1 MFHFFNKNLKY
12 MFIYFFSILQT
23 MKMQVLAM
31 LQRYRLVSHLRL
43 YLKAKKTLYLCL
55 WAKKKKNKTTFISST
70 FKVEEIKVPLFFLYF
85 VHRLS
90 YGQFLMLINRSPNDK
105 IYKAKIKIAKKSD
118 LIEQNGDYFSYQ

>member
-1 MFHFFNKNLKY
+1 

-55 WAKKKKNKTTFISST
+55 WAKKKKNKTTFIFCTQAELWTISNVDKS
-70 FKVEEIKVPLFFLYF
+70 
-85 VHRLS
+85 LS
-90 YGQFLMLINRSPNDK
+90 ER
-105 IYKAKIKIAKKSD
+105 
-118 LIEQNGDYFSYQ
+118 QNI